1 MKREATWNSIQARP
15 LLKFFI
21 SSSGTGFEFIRILP
35 PRSRV
40 LGYIIPLEI
49 FGGANVNI
57 KKIIKYALLSFGII
71 IILGA
76 VGVLIWVETGTY
88 DARAVAI
95 SALEST
101 ESVTVNQDRWIVFEP
116 NQETETGLIFYPGGL
131 VEPTAYAP
139 VLHQIAENGVLVV
152 ITPMPLNLAILNTGA
167 ANAVIEAYPSIS
179 TWILAGH
186 SLGGASAAIFAE
198 NNPDKID
205 ALALWDSYPP
215 DSADLSDN
223 TISVISIYGT
233 TDNFPNTENFNEKKH
248 LLPADTTFVS
258 IEGAS
263 HAQFGDYGPQ
273 KGDVVASIS
282 LAEQHQQV
290 AEIMLEFISP

>member
-1 MKREATWNSIQARP
+1 MKAKRIIRFTLIGFVSI
-15 LLKFFI
+15 I
-21 SSSGTGFEFIRILP
+21 VIG
-35 PRSRV
+35 V
-40 LGYIIPLEI
+40 LGLLVW
-49 FGGANVNI
+49 A
-57 KKIIKYALLSFGII
+57 KI
-71 IILGA
+71 
-76 VGVLIWVETGTY
+76 GTY
-88 DARAVAI
+88 PARSVAL

-101 ESVTVNQDRWIVFEP
+101 DRITITQDKWIVFTPGE
-116 NQETETGLIFYPGGL
+116 ETETGLIFYPGGL

-139 VLHQIAENGVLVV
+139 ILRKIAETGVLVV

-167 ANAVIEAYPSIS
+167 ANAVIDEYPHIS

-198 NNPDKID
+198 NNPTRIE

-215 DSADLSDN
+215 NSADLSDKAL
-223 TISVISIYGT
+223 SAISIFGT
-233 TDNFPNTENFNEKKH
+233 TDNVPNTDNFDDKRH
-248 LLPADTTFVS
+248 LLPANTEFVG

-282 LAEQHQQV
+282 LAEQHDKV
-290 AEIMLEFISP
+290 AEIMLGFIMHNQ